1 MLPKMFK
8 NYTGKFY
15 CFSPP
20 VMLATFLFEFGA
32 ALYVIWKYKKEQLT
46 KLVVAMLLALGTFQ
60 LAEYMI
66 CGGLGLPGSDWA
78 RLGYVSITLLPAI
91 GIHIITTLAGKKAPL
106 LVGAAYLSMV
116 AFGAYFAFTPGAINS
131 HECRAN
137 YAVFDLHDMTAWLY
151 GAYYYGWLVVGTV
164 LAWFWSRGHK
174 HQSALL
180 WMSAGYL
187 MFMLPTATV
196 NLIDPSTIAGI
207 PSIMCGFAV
216 LLAIVLV
223 AKVMPSAGAVKQEA
237 SARDKKR
244 HA

>member
-1 MLPKMFK
+1 MFK

-20 VMLATFLFEFGA
+20 IMLATFLFEFGA
-32 ALYVIWKYKKEQLT
+32 AFYILWKYKKEQLT

-66 CGGLGLPGSDWA
+66 CGGLGLQGAEWA

-106 LVGAAYLSMV
+106 LVGSAYLSMV
-116 AFGAYFAFTPGAINS
+116 AFSAYFAFAPGAIS
-131 HECRAN
+131 AHECRAN
-137 YAVFDLHDMTAWLY
+137 YAVFNLDDISVWLY
-151 GAYYYGWLVVGTV
+151 GAYYYGWLLAGTA
-164 LAWFWSRGHK
+164 LAWFWSRGHSN
-174 HQSALL
+174 QTALL
-180 WMSAGYL
+180 WMAGGYL
-187 MFMLPTATV
+187 LFMLPTATV
-196 NLIDPSTIAGI
+196 NIIDPSTIAGV

-216 LLAIVLV
+216 IFAIVLV
-223 AKVMPSAGAVKQEA
+223 AKVMPSAGAVKREPVKQ
-237 SARDKKR
+237 DNKR

>member
-1 MLPKMFK
+1 MFK

-32 ALYVIWKYKKEQLT
+32 AFYIIWKYKKEQLT

-66 CGGLGLPGSDWA
+66 CGGLGLQGTEWA
-78 RLGYVSITLLPAI
+78 RLGYVSITLLPAL
-91 GIHIITTLAGKKAPL
+91 GIHIIATLANKKAPL
-106 LVGAAYLSMV
+106 LVGSAYLSMV
-116 AFGAYFAFTPGAINS
+116 AFAAYFALVPGAINS

-137 YAVFDLHDMTAWLY
+137 YAVFNIDEINVWLFS
-151 GAYYYGWLVVGTV
+151 AYYYGWLLVGTIM
-164 LAWFWSRGHK
+164 AWYWSRGHK
-174 HQSALL
+174 NQAALL
-180 WMSAGYL
+180 WMTAGYL
-187 MFMLPTATV
+187 LFMLPTATV
-196 NLIDPSTIAGI
+196 NLIDPTTLHGI

-223 AKVMPSAGAVKQEA
+223 AKVMPSAGAAKHEVVPKEN
-237 SARDKKR
+237 KR